1 MNRRPF
7 RLLIVLALIMTPL
20 FVLLSSREANALP
33 AWGRKYNADCSLCH
47 SPAVPRLNKTGQ
59 KFRWSGYRMPDE
71 FGKSQDISKAGNFL
85 SLRARG
91 RAEYKNPDAAPDTN
105 QFAWHDTTFFYAGA
119 LTKTLS
125 SFTELEWEDG
135 EIELLSQIRALSGD
149 AKHFTTL
156 RLGQFHSMQGVGIGG
171 FDRPTGISRPE
182 PLSSRALTTSGI
194 PFRIRENQQG
204 AEVAHVV
211 NNSRIIVQVLNGL
224 GIGGNS
230 GVEGTQDREKDIMF
244 AFEHILDDLASG
256 FTLYGYRGG
265 WNNDGTFTGA
275 SSGNYNFYRY
285 GAVANKIF
293 PLGSEIIGGYFRA
306 EDMVPGTVGDVQGNS
321 FYVEGQHFFK
331 TVDTTFLARY
341 DWIDPNDSLGGNN
354 RTTETIGLVHTFD
367 TYLRLAVEGNRSVND
382 ATNRTDYGLVAEA
395 MLNF

>member
-1 MNRRPF
+1 MQKLSLGMF
-7 RLLIVLALIMTPL
+7 VVLTLIVVPLIGML
-20 FVLLSSREANALP
+20 FPQEVSALP

-71 FGKSQDISKAGNFL
+71 VGKSQDISKAGNFL

-91 RAEYKNPDAAPDTN
+91 RAEYKNPEGAMETN
-105 QFAWHDTTFFYAGA
+105 RFAWHDTTFFYAGA

-125 SFTELEWEDG
+125 SFTEFEWEDG
-135 EIELLSQIRALSGD
+135 KVELLSQVRAFFGESSNQ
-149 AKHFTTL
+149 FTTI

-182 PLSSRALTTSGI
+182 PLSSRALTSSAI

-211 NNSRIIVQVLNGL
+211 NNSRFIAQVLNGL
-224 GIGGNS
+224 AVGGNS
-230 GVEGTQDREKDIMF
+230 GVEGEQDKNKDIMF
-244 AFEHILDDLASG
+244 AYERILDDLASG
-256 FTLYGYRGG
+256 FTLYGYRGV
-265 WNNDGTFTGA
+265 WNDGTEE
-275 SSGNYNFYRY
+275 SDYSFYRY

-293 PLGSEIIGGYFRA
+293 SSGTEIIGGYFRA
-306 EDMVPGTVGDVQGNS
+306 EDMVPSAVGTDVQGNS
-321 FYVEGQHFFK
+321 FYVEGQHFLK
-331 TVDTTFLARY
+331 PLDTTLLARF
-341 DWIDPNDSLGGNN
+341 DWVDPNDSLGGNN
-354 RTTETIGLVHTFD
+354 RKIETIGVVHT
-367 TYLRLAVEGNRSVND
+367 YESHLRLALEGNRSVND
-382 ATNRTDYGLVAEA
+382 ATNKTDYQVVVEA